1 MDGVTGKIKG
11 GHQKRAVFIDL
22 DSHVFFLVLIASI
35 FQDLKIF
42 TQNNLIT

>member
-22 DSHVFFLVLIASI
+22 DSHVFFFFLVLIASI

-42 TQNNLIT
+42 TQNN